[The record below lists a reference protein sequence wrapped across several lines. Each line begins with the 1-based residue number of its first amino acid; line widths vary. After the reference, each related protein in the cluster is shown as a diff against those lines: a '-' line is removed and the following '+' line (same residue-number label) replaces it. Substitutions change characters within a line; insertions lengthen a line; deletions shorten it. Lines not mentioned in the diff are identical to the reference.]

1 MPNQALHSSAAE
13 LYSRTGAEVWTC
25 VDMSPCHDL
34 SVRPSV
40 QTQPNPNFALLQPLT
55 ADENSLWLQT
65 LSGLVGVPAWV
76 WTDSPHGCSRSPLNK
91 AAVLLLSTATSL
103 VSNEHLPGS
112 FQQQHPCQQPRTLIC
127 PFITPKRCVSRKRGG
142 GYNGLAETLL
152 PAPHKQCVFG
162 THRCVCV

>member
-1 MPNQALHSSAAE
+1 MCGHIAM
-13 LYSRTGAEVWTC
+13 SRFV
-25 VDMSPCHDL
+25 H
-34 SVRPSV
+34 PSV

-91 AAVLLLSTATSL
+91 AAILLLSTATSV

-112 FQQQHPCQQPRTLIC
+112 FQQQHPCQQHRTLIC
-127 PFITPKRCVSRKRGG
+127 PFITPKRCVCRKRGG
-142 GYNGLAETLL
+142 VTGWLRHFCLHHTNSVCLA
-152 PAPHKQCVFG
+152 HISV
-162 THRCVCV
+162 CVCRESVCQTEP